1 MNSLIEI
8 AATEIKQLATVEPKQ
23 ASKKFELMA
32 STMSDAQLIEV
43 IEAIDIVTLTQINS
57 QHDLSFPSIIA
68 ELMTPEKIRDIVCQQ
83 PLYWEEKIKNNA
95 DELKQH
101 TFEFL
106 TYLIRSQDSDEK
118 RTEILQCVAEDS
130 AGLFYL
136 SIPFIEI
143 YRGEAV
149 ADEDYNMFHR
159 ETSAL
164 YEEELDLEEAQ
175 TFTERGS
182 NEDMHSLSYDDP
194 RSLLALI
201 RQLAPAVENDIKNL
215 IRNESS
221 GWEAIINKFANEL
234 VIQAKEKNTAA
245 DEYAE
250 VDDMFSFL
258 D

>member
-8 AATEIKQLATVEPKQ
+8 AVNEIKMLALVEPKQ

-32 STMSDAQLIEV
+32 NTMSDAQLIEV
-43 IEAIDIVTLTQINS
+43 IENIDIVTLTQINS
-57 QHDLSFPSIIA
+57 QHDLTFPSIIT

-95 DELKQH
+95 EELKQH

-106 TYLIRSQDSDEK
+106 TYLIRSQESEEK
-118 RTEILQCVAEDS
+118 RAEILHAIAQDS

-136 SIPFIEI
+136 SIPFIEL
-143 YRGEAV
+143 YRGEIV
-149 ADEDYNMFHR
+149 ADEEQD
-159 ETSAL
+159 
-164 YEEELDLEEAQ
+164 ELHECEADLEEA
-175 TFTERGS
+175 
-182 NEDMHSLSYDDP
+182 LSYSDRAASENSQALGYDDP

-201 RQLAPAVENDIKNL
+201 RELTPDVERDIKNI

-221 GWEAIINKFANEL
+221 SWEGIINKFAAEL
-234 VIQAKEKNTAA
+234 VMQAKEKNTLT

>member
-1 MNSLIEI
+1 MNSLIES
-8 AATEIKQLATVEPKQ
+8 AATEIKQLATVEPKL

-32 STMSDAQLIEV
+32 NTMSDAQLIEV

-118 RTEILQCVAEDS
+118 RAEILQCVAEDN

-143 YRGEAV
+143 FRGETFV
-149 ADEDYNMFHR
+149 DEDYNLYHN
-159 ETSAL
+159 ETSSL
-164 YEEELDLEEAQ
+164 HEEELDLEEAQ
-175 TFTERGS
+175 TFTERHS
-182 NEDMHSLSYDDP
+182 NEDQHSLSYDDP

-201 RQLAPAVENDIKNL
+201 RQLTPDVERDIKNL
-215 IRNESS
+215 IRNERS
-221 GWEAIINKFANEL
+221 GWEAIINKFATEL
-234 VIQAKEKNTAA
+234 VIQAKDKNTVT